1 MKTFIHYTA
10 ENSLISAMTLL
21 CVISATHYKVVSKT
35 SSDIEK
41 EIRKYGIG
49 VKKLHKIVSKIYG
62 NLPVFP
68 ICPELILY
76 MDETVN

>member
-1 MKTFIHYTA
+1 MA
-10 ENSLISAMTLL
+10 EITQRSVIAEIREFSA
-21 CVISATHYKVVSKT
+21 VISATQYKVVSKT
-35 SSDIEK
+35 SSDVEK